1 MTDQS
6 TTANAGAEES
16 PVANTN
22 MSVTEFANRRLG
34 EMTQEVQEQTEP
46 QEEVTEETEEQVT
59 EEVTDGVDEIQE
71 ETEEVTENEEDVLSQ
86 IDLDTM
92 SEDELRELSEK
103 LGSKA
108 VARFGA
114 LTAKRKAAEERLAE
128 LEAKLSQQN
137 PLETPRKVDNNPFS
151 NLDSVEELQAKST
164 EVESI
169 IEWAEDLLFESD
181 AYAPDDVVTEVD
193 GKELTKADV
202 RKHLLQARK
211 SQKTF
216 LPDQLQKIQAREKG
230 EELEVA
236 FKERAESELPWMKGE
251 DNDTRKQYESIIND
265 QRFQKLKTTLK
276 KESPELS
283 GQLDYFFAHAANS
296 IYGRK
301 PIGSKQSSPTLNP
314 PRTGP
319 SGSAKSDKGPT
330 RTAKALKDLQSRFR
344 TSGNARDF
352 AEMRKL
358 QMANRR

>member
-164 EVESI
+164 EVENI

-193 GKELTKADV
+193 GKELTKADI

-236 FKERAESELPWMKGE
+236 FKERAESELSWMKGE

-319 SGSAKSDKGPT
+319 SGSARSDKGPT
-330 RTAKALKDLQSRFR
+330 KTAKALKDLQSRFR

>member
-301 PIGSKQSSPTLNP
+301 PIESKQSSPTLNP

-344 TSGNARDF
+344 TSGNPRDF

>member
-92 SEDELRELSEK
+92 SEDELRDLSEK

-128 LEAKLSQQN
+128 LEAKLSQRN
-137 PLETPRKVDNNPFS
+137 PLDAPKKVDNNPFS
-151 NLDSVEELQAKST
+151 NIDTIRAAQ
-164 EVESI
+164 
-169 IEWAEDLLFESD
+169 
-181 AYAPDDVVTEVD
+181 
-193 GKELTKADV
+193 
-202 RKHLLQARK
+202 HQ
-211 SQKTF
+211 
-216 LPDQLQKIQAREKG
+216 
-230 EELEVA
+230 VA
-236 FKERAESELPWMKGE
+236 A
-251 DNDTRKQYESIIND
+251 
-265 QRFQKLKTTLK
+265 
-276 KESPELS
+276 
-283 GQLDYFFAHAANS
+283 
-296 IYGRK
+296 
-301 PIGSKQSSPTLNP
+301 
-314 PRTGP
+314 
-319 SGSAKSDKGPT
+319 
-330 RTAKALKDLQSRFR
+330 
-344 TSGNARDF
+344 
-352 AEMRKL
+352 
-358 QMANRR
+358 

>member
-1 MTDQS
+1 MTEQS
-6 TTANAGAEES
+6 TTASVEADTNSTE
-16 PVANTN
+16 NTN

-34 EMTQEVQEQTEP
+34 GMTQEVQEQTEP
-46 QEEVTEETEEQVT
+46 QEESAEETEEQVT
-59 EEVTDGVDEIQE
+59 EEVTE
-71 ETEEVTENEEDVLSQ
+71 ETEGTEEVAESEEDVLSQ

-92 SEDELRELSEK
+92 SEEELKELSEK

-128 LEAKLSQQN
+128 LEAKLKQEN
-137 PLETPRKVDNNPFS
+137 PLDAPKKVQNNPFS
-151 NLDSVEELQAKST
+151 NLDSVEELQAKSN

-169 IEWAEDLLFESD
+169 IEWAEDILFESD
-181 AYAPDDVVTEVD
+181 AYAPDDVVTEVE

-216 LPDQLQKIQAREKG
+216 LPDQLSKIQARQKG

-236 FKERAESELPWMKGE
+236 FKERAENELSWLKGE

-265 QRFQKLKTTLK
+265 KRFKTLKDTLK
-276 KESPELS
+276 KDSPELS

-301 PIGSKQSSPTLNP
+301 LVNSKSSPTLNP

-319 SGSAKSDKGPT
+319 TGSAKSDKGPT
-330 RTAKALKDLQSRFR
+330 KTAKALKDLQSRFR
-344 TSGNARDF
+344 SSGNARDF
-352 AEMRKL
+352 AELRKL
-358 QMANRR
+358 QLANR